1 MCIGPDDGCH
11 EVPDP
16 IAPIEMMFVSL
27 EPTRTPISFA
37 IITISG
43 PMFIDPIPCILSMPG
58 MFCIAP
64 GEGLACGTGMFMPGM
79 FAMLCF
85 PAGFFFLVAARFFCG
100 DDFLLIPGMFCMSW
114 AGSADATKDKISIRP
129 ASANHRDRV

>member
-43 PMFIDPIPCILSMPG
+43 PTFIDPIPCILSMPG

-64 GEGLACGTGMFMPGM
+64 GEGLACGTGMFIPGM
-79 FAMLCF
+79 FICVGGDA
-85 PAGFFFLVAARFFCG
+85 AGGAPGEGLACGICIPGIFISIFCG
-100 DDFLLIPGMFCMSW
+100 DDDVEGL
-114 AGSADATKDKISIRP
+114 A
-129 ASANHRDRV
+129 

>member
-11 EVPDP
+11 EVPDH

-64 GEGLACGTGMFMPGM
+64 GEGLACGTGMF
-79 FAMLCF
+79 
-85 PAGFFFLVAARFFCG
+85 
-100 DDFLLIPGMFCMSW
+100 IPGIFICCDEGLDLGDVW
-114 AGSADATKDKISIRP
+114 VVGIFIP
-129 ASANHRDRV
+129 GIFIPGILPI